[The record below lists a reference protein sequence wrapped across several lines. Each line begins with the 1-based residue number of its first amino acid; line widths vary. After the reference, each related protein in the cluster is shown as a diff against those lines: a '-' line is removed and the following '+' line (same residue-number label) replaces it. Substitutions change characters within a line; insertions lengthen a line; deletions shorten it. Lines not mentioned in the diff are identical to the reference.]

1 MVRLGCLGQDE
12 VSCVA
17 QDDAINPVRMTFSVS
32 GLFFHLIYESAKFI
46 FLNTYLGLN
55 LFF

>member
-1 MVRLGCLGQDE
+1 MVRLGCLGQDG

-46 FLNTYLGLN
+46 F
-55 LFF
+55 